1 MMIKFQQELFKGS
14 KIVKGQKMLKK
25 KRLKRLFIKSKE
37 SKIRKGVV

>member
-1 MMIKFQQELFKGS
+1 MKIKFQQELFKGS

-25 KRLKRLFIKSKE
+25 RLKRLFIKNKE